1 MKNKDINAKSASFSN
16 GAKSGVCKDFKDIYK
31 LLDLIQDVQ
40 NSEKT
45 LPTNGVKET
54 EEKMDYG
61 NKRNRP

>member
-1 MKNKDINAKSASFSN
+1 MKNKDTAAKSGNYSH

-45 LPTNGVKET
+45 LQINGVKEI
-54 EEKMDYG
+54 EEKKDYG
-61 NKRNRP
+61 NRPK

>member
-1 MKNKDINAKSASFSN
+1 MKNTDTNAKSGNYSN

-40 NSEKT
+40 NSERA

-54 EEKMDYG
+54 EEKTDYG
-61 NKRNRP
+61 NRPK

>member
-1 MKNKDINAKSASFSN
+1 MKNTDTNAKSGNYSN

-45 LPTNGVKET
+45 LQINGVKEI
-54 EEKMDYG
+54 EEKKDYG
-61 NKRNRP
+61 NRPK